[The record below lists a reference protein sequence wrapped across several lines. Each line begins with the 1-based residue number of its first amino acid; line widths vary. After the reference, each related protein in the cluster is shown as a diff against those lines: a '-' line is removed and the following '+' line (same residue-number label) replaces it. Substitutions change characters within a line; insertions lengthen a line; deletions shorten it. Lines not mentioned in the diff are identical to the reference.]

1 METVSFSFSSATDTR
16 AAILDAALAQLAESG
31 DVVRMEE
38 IAARAGVSR
47 ATLYYHFHGRE
58 PLLAAVIDRTLDE
71 LAAAVDQA
79 AVSGDPLAVLEAI
92 LDFYCAN
99 ADRCRFLFTHLLSA
113 PQSVEPLMQRQ
124 QQTVVA
130 PLRECL
136 RQRGVTGDADLVA
149 EALLGQVNGVV
160 FGRLAAGDEL
170 DRDRLA
176 PVLTDLAAQVINR

>member
-1 METVSFSFSSATDTR
+1 MSIPASFPTDTR
-16 AAILDAALAQLAESG
+16 AAILDAALAQLAEGG
-31 DVVRMEE
+31 DVVRVEE

-58 PLLAAVIDRTLDE
+58 PLLAALIERTLAE
-71 LAAAVDQA
+71 LAAAVDRATA
-79 AVSGDPLAVLEAI
+79 AGDPLAVLEAV

-113 PQSVEPLMQRQ
+113 PQSVEPLVQRQ
-124 QQTVVA
+124 QHTVVA

-136 RQRGVTGDADLVA
+136 RQHGVTGDVDLVA

-176 PVLTDLAAQVINR
+176 PVLTGLAAQVINR